1 MRIIVISDTHKK
13 YSNLETIISKENGA
27 DLFIH
32 LGDGEN
38 EASPFIDEL
47 QDKFIF
53 VSGNNDF
60 ASIYPSEGEIIAE
73 GKRIFF
79 THGHHYQV
87 KWGYDRII
95 ARAKSNKADILL
107 FGHTHEAFKDYRDG
121 LYIMNPGSAGLYSQ
135 GAPSYGV
142 IEITKAGIVLTIV
155 RLKI

>member
-1 MRIIVISDTHKK
+1 MRIVVISDTHKK
-13 YSNLETIISKENGA
+13 YLNLEYIISKENKA

-38 EASPFIDEL
+38 EASQFAEVL
-47 QDKFIF
+47 KDKFIF
-53 VSGNNDF
+53 VRGNNDF

-79 THGHHYQV
+79 THGHNYQV
-87 KWGYDRII
+87 KYGFDRII
-95 ARAKSNKADILL
+95 AKAKSNKADILL
-107 FGHTHEAFKDYRDG
+107 FGHTHQAMRDYQDG

-142 IEITKAGIVLTIV
+142 VEISRAGVVLTIV
-155 RLKI
+155 NFKI